1 MTASPPQERFNSS
14 ALLVDLVMN
23 PLDPGYAAAAA
34 RRATNPGRRWYDA
47 PAVAFGCALVGFVL
61 VIAYIHTHRSAP
73 AAARVHDSLVARVH
87 ASQDQDRALS
97 KQVQQLTG
105 QLQKVR
111 TQALPGSGGLVRQL
125 NADQVAAGQTAV
137 TGPGLTVTLSE
148 PPKPTASPA
157 GGRGGSVPISATNIL
172 TDRDVRSVVN
182 ELWADGAE
190 AIAVNGLRLSPTS
203 AIRFAGDAVLVDYQ
217 AISPPFRIE
226 AVGTA
231 DDLATSF
238 AASDVAGRYQT
249 LVGADGIGFGFA
261 ESKLLHLPASAPRE
275 LRYAK

>member
-1 MTASPPQERFNSS
+1 MTETPRFNSS

-34 RRATNPGRRWYDA
+34 RRGEHPARRWYDG
-47 PAVAFGCALVGFVL
+47 PAVAIGCALIGFIL
-61 VIAYIHTHRSAP
+61 VVAYVHTHRGAP
-73 AAARVHDSLVARVH
+73 AAAKVHDSLVARVRD
-87 ASQDQDRALS
+87 SQVQDAALA

-105 QLQKVR
+105 QLQQVR
-111 TQALPGSGGLVRQL
+111 TQALPGSGALVRQL

-148 PPKPTASPA
+148 PPKPSASPA

-190 AIAVNGLRLSPTS
+190 AVAVNGLRLAPTS

-217 AISPPFRIE
+217 AISPPYSIE
-226 AVGTA
+226 AIGNA
-231 DDLATSF
+231 DNLATSF

-249 LVGADGIGFGFA
+249 LAGADGIGFTFS
-261 ESKLLHLPASAPRE
+261 ESKQLHMPASPPRE